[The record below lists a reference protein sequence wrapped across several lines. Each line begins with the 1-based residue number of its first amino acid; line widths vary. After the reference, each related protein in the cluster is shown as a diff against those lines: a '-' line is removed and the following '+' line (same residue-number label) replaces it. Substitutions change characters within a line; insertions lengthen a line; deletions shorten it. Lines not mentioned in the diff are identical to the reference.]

1 MFRQLDAKTGK
12 VQWETNVRGNAP
24 KYFFHGDVFIA
35 SDRIVASAD
44 VDPGTGAEA
53 GLHAFDRASGRQLW
67 KYPAGRGVPGA
78 VIGSA
83 TRVFAYTAKGELIAL
98 GLESGRPEWTHDL
111 KPDGWESPATFGQ
124 RVFAGSSDGFVYAF
138 DAATGR
144 IEWQQ
149 KLGAGIST
157 SIRATE
163 STVYAGTSDGSIH
176 RLATRDGEVLA
187 SLKLDAT
194 LKPSSAPRVRPD
206 AVFVLLTDG
215 GVDYRALVSIDP
227 ALQRINWRRQAPDRW
242 TTTRVFAT
250 ETTIVLG
257 TPTGEVTAY
266 CVADGAPAWSQK
278 LSSASIRSIVGS
290 DEMLFV
296 GTPAGTLYAIRPPR
310 SCR

>member
-1 MFRQLDAKTGK
+1 MFRQLDATTGK

-24 KYFFHGDVFIA
+24 QYFFHGDVFVA
-35 SDRIVASAD
+35 PDRVVASAD
-44 VDPGTGAEA
+44 VAAGFEA
-53 GLHAFDRASGRQLW
+53 GLHAFDRTSGRQLW
-67 KYPAGRGVPGA
+67 MHPVGRGVPGA
-78 VIGSA
+78 VIGSDK
-83 TRVFAYTAKGELIAL
+83 RVLAYTSTGDLIAL
-98 GLESGRPEWTHDL
+98 NLESGQREWNYDL
-111 KPDGWESPATFGQ
+111 KADGWESPATLGQ
-124 RVFAGSSDGFVYAF
+124 RVFGGSSDGSLYAF
-138 DAATGR
+138 NAASGR

-163 STVYAGTSDGSIH
+163 SAVYAGTSDGSIH
-176 RLATRDGEVLA
+176 RLATRDGEVLS

-215 GVDYRALVSIDP
+215 GADYRALVSIDP
-227 ALQRINWRRQAPDRW
+227 ALRRINWRRQAPDRW

-250 ETTIVLG
+250 EKTIVLG

-278 LSSASIRSIVGS
+278 LSSASTRSIGGN

-310 SCR
+310 SCM